1 MRSSCTSV
9 SLAQLLSSQSCCEQL
24 LPLWLQQ
31 LQQQQLQQQGWH
43 SWPWWFYA
51 SGVRGLVSAAAAAA
65 AAAATAAAFNY
76 YYYYTASSH
85 LVLSVF
91 FWVCE
96 WRPEH
101 TGAVSTTLFALLP
114 ESRCRG

>member
-1 MRSSCTSV
+1 M
-9 SLAQLLSSQSCCEQL
+9 
-24 LPLWLQQ
+24 
-31 LQQQQLQQQGWH
+31 
-43 SWPWWFYA
+43 
-51 SGVRGLVSAAAAAA
+51 RGLVSAAAAAA
-65 AAAATAAAFNY
+65 AATAAA
-76 YYYYTASSH
+76 YYYYTTAASYH